1 MAMVHSNTDSGT
13 GPMVWLL
20 FTAGPVAVLAGVARL
35 DLPAVGWG
43 EVWHWLEVTPPEIGL
58 LALAGAAVRVAAVW
72 VLASTV
78 ATGMALLAGRPGL
91 ANAVSRLA
99 VPAVRSMAVRLAAV
113 TLAVSPSVAPVVAVA
128 FEPAGATASVMASE
142 PDPLLPPF
150 LLPPPVEPVPPGSTA
165 APDPGSGEPPPPSRP
180 APAPPFLVPDGGP
193 PRSGT
198 VSDPAP
204 ASAAEAARHT
214 VVHGDHLWSIAG
226 QRLAAVGDGRPGQH
240 DIARYWLRVIE
251 ANRETIRSGD
261 PDLIYP
267 GEVIRLPPIGT
278 G

>member
-1 MAMVHSNTDSGT
+1 
-13 GPMVWLL
+13 
-20 FTAGPVAVLAGVARL
+20 
-35 DLPAVGWG
+35 
-43 EVWHWLEVTPPEIGL
+43 
-58 LALAGAAVRVAAVW
+58 
-72 VLASTV
+72 
-78 ATGMALLAGRPGL
+78 
-91 ANAVSRLA
+91 
-99 VPAVRSMAVRLAAV
+99 
-113 TLAVSPSVAPVVAVA
+113 
-128 FEPAGATASVMASE
+128 
-142 PDPLLPPF
+142 
-150 LLPPPVEPVPPGSTA
+150 
-165 APDPGSGEPPPPSRP
+165 
-180 APAPPFLVPDGGP
+180 
-193 PRSGT
+193 